1 MAITKFDLVAAEN
14 PIPGDPDMIAAAAND
29 YANLAESIGDAV
41 NTLDDITGRN
51 ATLRGQSVTA
61 LQQELTEIR
70 DQLSKVQTSYRKTS
84 TALDTYH
91 PVLRNCKD
99 AVEAIQVIVRSR
111 DEALRDA
118 QEKRCSI
125 EDKLSQLIT
134 QPLSSEE
141 YFEEHSQLLRSSN
154 NLETRIANLNTQI
167 DGYVDEANTHYN
179 TSLQAAQT
187 AADTITSS
195 LDSSMVDAWNESGQ
209 KILQGASEAGR
220 TFAFWLGIL
229 SLGAVPLSGGAS
241 YWLATASFGTAAAT
255 LGIDVVLLTQYDEGT
270 WEGVLIDGAFLVL
283 PGAGKLAS
291 KFPGFRNFK
300 GPNARLAEDVEA
312 ARKSVLATGP
322 VKTPPVNGF
331 DKSPAFEVL
340 DKVWRSLGENTGSVE
355 QLNRLIQWKP
365 LTAADIVLINQALES
380 QGIAFRWNVAKKVY
394 ECVGEPVVNAGVK
407 EAVGVE

>member
-99 AVEAIQVIVRSR
+99 AVEAIQVTVRVLA
-111 DEALRDA
+111 DALTDA
-118 QEKRCSI
+118 QEKRYSI
-125 EDKLSQLIT
+125 EEEMRLLIGE
-134 QPLSSEE
+134 PLTDEE
-141 YFEEHSQLLRSSN
+141 YSEQHDQLFRSSN

-195 LDSSMVDAWNESGQ
+195 LDSSMVDVWNESGK
-209 KILQGASEAGR
+209 KILQDAS
-220 TFAFWLGIL
+220 
-229 SLGAVPLSGGAS
+229 
-241 YWLATASFGTAAAT
+241 SFGTKAAIILGALSIVLVPVPGAWSYGLALASTGMAAAT

-270 WEGVLIDGAFLVL
+270 WEGVLIDGAFLAL

-380 QGIAFRWNVAKKVY
+380 QGLAFRWNVTKKVY